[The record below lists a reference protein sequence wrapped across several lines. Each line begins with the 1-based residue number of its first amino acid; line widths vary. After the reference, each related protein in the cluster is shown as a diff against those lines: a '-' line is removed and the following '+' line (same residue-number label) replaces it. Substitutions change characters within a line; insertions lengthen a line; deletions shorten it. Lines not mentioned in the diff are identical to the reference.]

1 MGLNNENTVRDI
13 CLERM
18 VKDVQ
23 FEHISLKF
31 DSGRQAVWVEF
42 NYAGRPCMSL
52 DLLQDFSR
60 AQQEIA
66 AIARQGHESNDPNR
80 LRYMI
85 QSSGL
90 PGVFSL
96 GGDLDYFVRM
106 IRARDRKSLAE
117 YAKLCV
123 DILFATITG
132 YGLPFTSIALV
143 QGETL
148 GGGFE
153 AALSANILVA
163 ERSAKFGFPETV
175 FGMFP
180 GMGAY
185 SFLSRRLNPALAKR
199 MITSGK
205 IYTAEEL
212 YDMGVVDH
220 VAEDGRGKEMIHSV
234 MNHQKDRVMG
244 FDGLDRVIR
253 QTHPIYYE
261 ELIDVINIWVETGM
275 ELSEKNLR
283 LMEHL
288 VKAQEKR
295 WVADRRKQ
303 VDKVKSFPHLVSL

>member
-1 MGLNNENTVRDI
+1 MDRFHENAVQDI
-13 CLERM
+13 RLENI

-23 FEHISLKF
+23 FEHLKLDF
-31 DSGRQAVWVEF
+31 DPANQAVWMEF
-42 NYAGRPCMSL
+42 NYPGRPCMSP
-52 DLLQDFSR
+52 DLLRDFGR

-66 AIARQGHESNDPNR
+66 TIARQGYESGDPSR
-80 LRYMI
+80 LRYMVL
-85 QSSGL
+85 SSGL

-96 GGDLDYFVRM
+96 GGDLDYFIRL
-106 IRARDRKSLAE
+106 IRAGDKASLSA
-117 YAKLCV
+117 YAKACI
-123 DILFATITG
+123 DILYANISG

-163 ERSAKFGFPETV
+163 ERSARFGFPETV

-205 IYTAEEL
+205 TYSSEEL
-212 YDMGVVDH
+212 YEMGVVDH
-220 VAEDGRGKEMIHSV
+220 LAEDGRGREMVYNV
-234 MNHQKDRVMG
+234 MNHQKGRIMG

-253 QTHPIYYE
+253 QTNPIYYE
-261 ELIDVINIWVETGM
+261 ELIDVVNIWVDTGM
-275 ELSEKNLR
+275 ELTEKNLR

-288 VKAQEKR
+288 VRAQEQR
-295 WVADRRKQ
+295 WVHSRQPESDPQKP
-303 VDKVKSFPHLVSL
+303 FPRLVVG